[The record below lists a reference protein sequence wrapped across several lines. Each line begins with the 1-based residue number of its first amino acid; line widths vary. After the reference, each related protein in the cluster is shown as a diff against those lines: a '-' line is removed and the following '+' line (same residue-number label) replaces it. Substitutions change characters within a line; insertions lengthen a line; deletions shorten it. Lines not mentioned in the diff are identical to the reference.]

1 MTFEDGIK
9 RLTEIVNTLE
19 QGELSLSESVSLFE
33 EGLKVSDN
41 CRQTLNDARLK
52 VIGEQG
58 EELDV

>member
-1 MTFEDGIK
+1 MTFEDGMK